1 MAKEKEY
8 VSHATPTKISATSR
22 CSVHIKDNYYT
33 IEVSEE
39 RSITD
44 ADGIDMDKEY
54 KMLFDEVNSVVDSQC
69 EEIIKTFR

>member
-8 VSHATPTKISATSR
+8 VSHATPTEISATSR
-22 CSVHIKDNYYT
+22 CAIKVKDNYYT
-33 IEVSEE
+33 IEVSEK
-39 RSITD
+39 RSIEKT
-44 ADGIDMDKEY
+44 DGIDMDKEY

>member
-1 MAKEKEY
+1 MSKEKEY
-8 VSHATPTKISATSR
+8 VSHATPTEISATSR

-33 IEVSEE
+33 IEVSEK

-44 ADGIDMDKEY
+44 ANGIDMDKEY